1 MSEPYTPT
9 KEELLEAFHK
19 TADVIIGEYYN
30 AWVAQGYES
39 SDFEL
44 PRESVVD
51 YLSIHGGDNKD
62 KIVEWIY
69 ANIHDWEK
77 TANKYEVPTAWVP

>member
-9 KEELLEAFHK
+9 KEELMEAFYK
-19 TADVIIGEYYN
+19 TADALIGDYYD
-30 AWVAQGYES
+30 AWVAQGYEP

-51 YLSIHGGDNKD
+51 YLSIYGGDNKD
-62 KIVEWIY
+62 RIVEWIY

-77 TANKYEVPTAWVP
+77 TANKYEVPISWVP